1 MITGRIGLSHVAGRA
16 QMGFEP
22 TSRQPTNPC
31 AFHGE
36 ASEEGTTMEEAM
48 RLADQMNSK
57 ITSLT
62 LTK

>member
-1 MITGRIGLSHVAGRA
+1 MITGRIDLSHVAGRA

-22 TSRQPTNPC
+22 TQPANPR

>member
-22 TSRQPTNPC
+22 TSRQPTNPR
-31 AFHGE
+31 AFHGK
-36 ASEEGTTMEEAM
+36 GTTMEEAM
-48 RLADQMNSK
+48 RLADQMNRK